1 MEDIIKTLQKV
12 NDLKA
17 LLTVNPGTSKGF
29 PAVKTLYNKPE
40 FLAWKEKT
48 LLLLRSLKPEPIIMD
63 TIALLNDGFKSGW
76 KDETNF
82 RELQAKIGTII
93 DNIELFLPDKE
104 GDVSVTTEKLK
115 KNTVV
120 KTAFDEY
127 TLIKQVGSGGN
138 GRVFSA
144 SNGAGEQ
151 FAIKFLE
158 RNIGGDKLKRFK
170 NEIAFCEQ
178 HQHKNIVSIL
188 DRGYAYLDEKDYVF
202 YVMPLFEETLKS
214 KIKEGIIPDDAVSIF
229 VGILEG
235 LKYAHD
241 HNAIHRDIKPENVL
255 FAAGSTEPVICDF
268 GIAHFAEED
277 LLTAIETKPGDR
289 MANFYY
295 AAPEQYKRGV
305 VTTPQTDVY
314 SAALILNEMFTG
326 EIPQAAG
333 YTKIADVNAD
343 YGYLDDVFEQLY
355 IQDPAERLYPEER
368 IITEMKL
375 LAERNKRE
383 REKAILQ
390 SVVNELVD
398 PGEFEAKIVKK
409 EYRDGKLVFT
419 FDIVLP
425 DGWYQFI
432 AFGSYSCSFVMGY
445 EHEKLKKIAKNEL
458 AMPLRKTE
466 SESNLKT
473 IIGNIEDWVRTANRT
488 YSQTQKRNVLAEQ
501 QRKEAVRK
509 EEIERIEK
517 EDAFASMISNLL

>member
-17 LLTVNPGTSKGF
+17 LLTVNPGISKGF
-29 PAVKTLYNKPE
+29 PAVKTIYNKPE

-48 LLLLRSLKPEPIIMD
+48 LLQLRSLKPEPIITD
-63 TIALLNDGFKSGW
+63 TITLLNDGFKSGW
-76 KDETNF
+76 NDETNF
-82 RELQAKIGTII
+82 RDLQAKIGTII

-127 TLIKQVGSGGN
+127 TLIEQVGSGGN

-158 RNIGGDKLKRFK
+158 RNIGSDKLKRFK

-202 YVMPLFEETLKS
+202 YVMPLFEDTLKN
-214 KIKEGIIPDDAVSIF
+214 KIKAGIIPDDAVSIF

-241 HNAIHRDIKPENVL
+241 HNAIHRDIKPENIL

-333 YTKIADVNAD
+333 YKKIADMNAN
-343 YGYLDDVFEQLY
+343 YAYLDKVFEQIY
-355 IQDPAERLYPEER
+355 RQEPDQRLYPEEK
-368 IITEMKL
+368 IILEMKL
-375 LAERNKRE
+375 LAEKHKRE
-383 REKAILQ
+383 QDILRLQ
-390 SVVNELVD
+390 KSIEEITS
-398 PGEFEAKIVKK
+398 PEQFEINVISK
-409 EYRDGKLVFT
+409 EYRDGNLVFVMDKDIPVEWFDIISQGRFSHSSAKGYDTSQLRNTKKNEMSLRLKGNEYESLLKDIVNNVYDWVSKVNKIYSAKLVREA
-419 FDIVLP
+419 D
-425 DGWYQFI
+425 D
-432 AFGSYSCSFVMGY
+432 
-445 EHEKLKKIAKNEL
+445 
-458 AMPLRKTE
+458 
-466 SESNLKT
+466 
-473 IIGNIEDWVRTANRT
+473 
-488 YSQTQKRNVLAEQ
+488 EQ
-501 QRKEAVRK
+501 RRKEEERMA
-509 EEIERIEK
+509 EIERIEK
-517 EDAFASMISNLL
+517 DNKFADLIANL

>member
-1 MEDIIKTLQKV
+1 MGMKELSDVLKRTSDI
-12 NDLKA
+12 
-17 LLTVNPGTSKGF
+17 
-29 PAVKTLYNKPE
+29 
-40 FLAWKEKT
+40 EKH
-48 LLLLRSLKPEPIIMD
+48 LKP
-63 TIALLNDGFKSGW
+63 ARDGFAPNLKTINRSVDFQIW
-76 KDETNF
+76 KAELK
-82 RELQAKIGTII
+82 RELQRTKQDPLVVDILQLLDNGFKNGFTDEKDFI
-93 DNIELFLPDKE
+93 DLKGKL
-104 GDVSVTTEKLK
+104 SVMSSHLDDYFEVQIKTNAEVK
-115 KNTVV
+115 KMKKGTVV

-144 SNGAGEQ
+144 SNNVGEQ

-188 DRGYAYLDEKDYVF
+188 DRGYAYLDDKDYVF
-202 YVMPLFEETLKS
+202 YVMPLFEDTLKS
-214 KIKEGIIPDDAVSIF
+214 KIKAGIAPDDAVSIF

-241 HNAIHRDIKPENVL
+241 HNAIHRDIKPENIL
-255 FAAGSTEPVICDF
+255 FAAGSAEPVICDF

-295 AAPEQYKRGV
+295 AAPEQYKSGV

-355 IQDPAERLYPEER
+355 RQDPTERLYPEER
-368 IITEMKL
+368 IIAEMKL
-375 LAERNKRE
+375 LAEKNKRE
-383 REKAILQ
+383 KEKAILQ

-419 FDIVLP
+419 FDTDLP
-425 DGWYQFI
+425 DDWYQFI
-432 AFGSYSCSFVMGY
+432 AFGSYSCSYMMGY

-458 AMPLRKTE
+458 AMSLRKTE
-466 SESNLKT
+466 RESELKS
-473 IIGNIEDWVRTANRT
+473 IIGNIEDWVRTTNRT
-488 YSQTQKRNVLAEQ
+488 YSQTQKRNALAEQ
-501 QRKEAVRK
+501 QRKEAARK
-509 EEIERIEK
+509 AEIERIEK

>member
-158 RNIGGDKLKRFK
+158 RNIGGDKLKRF
-170 NEIAFCEQ
+170 
-178 HQHKNIVSIL
+178 
-188 DRGYAYLDEKDYVF
+188 
-202 YVMPLFEETLKS
+202 
-214 KIKEGIIPDDAVSIF
+214 
-229 VGILEG
+229 
-235 LKYAHD
+235 
-241 HNAIHRDIKPENVL
+241 
-255 FAAGSTEPVICDF
+255 
-268 GIAHFAEED
+268 
-277 LLTAIETKPGDR
+277 
-289 MANFYY
+289 
-295 AAPEQYKRGV
+295 
-305 VTTPQTDVY
+305 
-314 SAALILNEMFTG
+314 
-326 EIPQAAG
+326 
-333 YTKIADVNAD
+333 
-343 YGYLDDVFEQLY
+343 
-355 IQDPAERLYPEER
+355 
-368 IITEMKL
+368 
-375 LAERNKRE
+375 
-383 REKAILQ
+383 
-390 SVVNELVD
+390 
-398 PGEFEAKIVKK
+398 
-409 EYRDGKLVFT
+409 
-419 FDIVLP
+419 
-425 DGWYQFI
+425 
-432 AFGSYSCSFVMGY
+432 
-445 EHEKLKKIAKNEL
+445 
-458 AMPLRKTE
+458 
-466 SESNLKT
+466 
-473 IIGNIEDWVRTANRT
+473 
-488 YSQTQKRNVLAEQ
+488 
-501 QRKEAVRK
+501 
-509 EEIERIEK
+509 
-517 EDAFASMISNLL
+517 

>member
-1 MEDIIKTLQKV
+1 M

-29 PAVKTLYNKPE
+29 PAVKTIYNKPE
-40 FLAWKEKT
+40 FLEWKEKT

-144 SNGAGEQ
+144 SNGVGEQ

-268 GIAHFAEED
+268 GIAHFTEED

-289 MANFYY
+289 IGSNGESTHLGLLLYN
-295 AAPEQYKRGV
+295 
-305 VTTPQTDVY
+305 
-314 SAALILNEMFTG
+314 LICYN
-326 EIPQAAG
+326 QS
-333 YTKIADVNAD
+333 KIH
-343 YGYLDDVFEQLY
+343 
-355 IQDPAERLYPEER
+355 PCK
-368 IITEMKL
+368 T
-375 LAERNKRE
+375 
-383 REKAILQ
+383 
-390 SVVNELVD
+390 
-398 PGEFEAKIVKK
+398 
-409 EYRDGKLVFT
+409 
-419 FDIVLP
+419 VL
-425 DGWYQFI
+425 
-432 AFGSYSCSFVMGY
+432 SF
-445 EHEKLKKIAKNEL
+445 
-458 AMPLRKTE
+458 
-466 SESNLKT
+466 
-473 IIGNIEDWVRTANRT
+473 
-488 YSQTQKRNVLAEQ
+488 
-501 QRKEAVRK
+501 
-509 EEIERIEK
+509 
-517 EDAFASMISNLL
+517 

>member
-1 MEDIIKTLQKV
+1 MEDIIKTLLKV
-12 NDLKA
+12 DDLES
-17 LLTVNPGTSKGF
+17 LLTVNPRTSKAF
-29 PAVKTLYNKPE
+29 PEVKTIYNKPE

-48 LLLLRSLKPEPIIMD
+48 LLLLRSLKPEPIITD

-82 RELQAKIGTII
+82 RDLQAKIGTII

-104 GDVSVTTEKLK
+104 GDVSVSTEKLK

-144 SNGAGEQ
+144 SNGSGEQ

-178 HQHKNIVSIL
+178 HLHKNIVSIL

-202 YVMPLFEETLKS
+202 YVMPLFEDTLKS
-214 KIKEGIIPDDAVSIF
+214 KIKSGIMPDDAVSIF

-241 HNAIHRDIKPENVL
+241 HNAIHRDIKPENIL
-255 FAAGSTEPVICDF
+255 FAAGSEEPVICDF

-333 YTKIADVNAD
+333 YTKIADINAD
-343 YGYLDDVFEQLY
+343 YGYLDDVFAQLY
-355 IQDPAERLYPEER
+355 RQDPVERLYPEDR
-368 IITEMKL
+368 IIAEMKL

-383 REKAILQ
+383 KEKAKLQ
-390 SVVNELVD
+390 SVVNELVN

-409 EYRDGKLVFT
+409 EYQDGKLIFT
-419 FDIVLP
+419 FDTVLP
-425 DGWYQFI
+425 DDWYQFI
-432 AFGSYSCSFVMGY
+432 AFGSYSCSFMMGY
-445 EHEKLKKIAKNEL
+445 EHEKLKKTAKNEL

-466 SESNLKT
+466 RESDLKS
-473 IIGNIEDWVRTANRT
+473 IIGNIEDWVRTANHT
-488 YSQTQKRNVLAEQ
+488 YSQTQKRNALAEQ
-501 QRKEAVRK
+501 QRKEAARK
-509 EEIERIEK
+509 AEIERIEK

>member
-17 LLTVNPGTSKGF
+17 LLTVNPGISKGF
-29 PAVKTLYNKPE
+29 PAVKTIYNKPE

-48 LLLLRSLKPEPIIMD
+48 LLQLRSLKPEPIITD
-63 TIALLNDGFKSGW
+63 TITLLNDGFKSGW

-82 RELQAKIGTII
+82 RDLQVKIGTII

-202 YVMPLFEETLKS
+202 YVMPLFEDTLKS
-214 KIKEGIIPDDAVSIF
+214 KIKAGIIPDDAVSIF

-241 HNAIHRDIKPENVL
+241 HNAIHRDIKPENIL

-333 YTKIADVNAD
+333 YMKIADVNTD

-355 IQDPAERLYPEER
+355 RQDPAERLYPEER
-368 IITEMKL
+368 IIAEMKL

-383 REKAILQ
+383 KEKALLQ
-390 SVVNELVD
+390 SVVNKLVD

-419 FDIVLP
+419 FDTVLP

-432 AFGSYSCSFVMGY
+432 AFGSYSCSAVMGY
-445 EHEKLKKIAKNEL
+445 EHEKLKKTAKNEL

-466 SESNLKT
+466 RESDLKT
-473 IIGNIEDWVRTANRT
+473 IIGNIEDWVRTANYT
-488 YSQTQKRNVLAEQ
+488 YSQAQKRNALAEQ
-501 QRKEAVRK
+501 QRKEAARK
-509 EEIERIEK
+509 VEIERIEK
-517 EDAFASMISNLL
+517 EDGFASMISNLL